1 VIVGLDTTVAHQ
13 HVDAIEHTS
22 QSEVELEVVVVL
34 VEDPR
39 VDGGV
44 QGGKCSGAC

>member
-1 VIVGLDTTVAHQ
+1 VTVGLDTTVAHQ

-22 QSEVELEVVVVL
+22 QPEVELEVVVVVL

-44 QGGKCSGAC
+44 QGKCSGAC